1 MVVLAEND
9 MLFWFDV
16 PKNAVP
22 PGTVFGV
29 QFPAVL
35 KSPVPLRFQVASAT
49 GAAATGTA
57 QISATPASSTRRTR
71 ILSALPRTKWA
82 APAPKTELSP
92 TPTPTF
98 RILHQPRVDHARTP
112 CGGGEATDGQNSGG
126 WKRPA
131 WCNPQDFH

>member
-16 PKNAVP
+16 PKKAVP

-35 KSPVPLRFQVASAT
+35 KSPVPLRFQVASATGAAAT

-82 APAPKTELSP
+82 APALKTELSP

-98 RILHQPRVDHARTP
+98 RILHQPRVDHARTA

-126 WKRPA
+126 
-131 WCNPQDFH
+131 